1 MVSISS
7 TALSGMQAAQT
18 KLNAAAHNIANTNT
32 EKFHRQEAVNKE
44 RAQGGV
50 TAQVRQARQEG
61 AEPETDMVEQLQAK
75 NAFLMNLSVFKSS
88 DKMAGALLDAKA

>member
-1 MVSISS
+1 MTSVSS
-7 TALSGMQAAQT
+7 TALSGMQAAQVG
-18 KLNAAAHNIANTNT
+18 LNAAAHNVANINT

-44 RAQGGV
+44 RSQGGV
-50 TAQVRQARQEG
+50 NTQLRQASKEG
-61 AEPETDMVEQLQAK
+61 ASPETDMVAQLQAK

>member
-1 MVSISS
+1 MASVSS

-18 KLNAAAHNIANTNT
+18 ALNASANNIANQNT

-50 TAQVRQARQEG
+50 TAQVRQASQEG
-61 AEPETDMVEQLQAK
+61 AEPETDMVAQLQAK
-75 NAFLMNLSVFKSS
+75 NAFLMNLSVFKTNN
-88 DKMAGALLDAKA
+88 KLAGALLDATA